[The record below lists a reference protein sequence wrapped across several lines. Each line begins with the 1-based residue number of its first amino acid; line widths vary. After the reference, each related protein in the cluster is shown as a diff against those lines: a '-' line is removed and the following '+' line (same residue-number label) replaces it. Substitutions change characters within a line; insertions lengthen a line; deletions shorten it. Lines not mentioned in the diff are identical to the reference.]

1 MSAPTDSTSLT
12 NSLTSLLAS
21 NKNDSNSFPDSDADT
36 TMSPIASVTMLE
48 QPPKAAPSSSPPVP
62 SSPESNQTP
71 LTSSSPPIKTEM
83 SIDPRPPRQ
92 NSSISIPST
101 GITPPS
107 SDSNLAPTPRAPV
120 SPFIPRVRLHIGR
133 IPLNCN
139 PLVIEKLFTDIGVDA
154 HLTRCHNKVDYGYTF
169 ADVPSDS
176 VQFCIQKLNCFNL
189 DGCTITCSLAS
200 GQVIH
205 LEQQRISLPLPVSI
219 PRPSIPLAIPSARPP
234 IPVRPSTPAR
244 NHSSTARNLLV
255 VNIPLVETNE
265 SRLLLS
271 NFRIFDIFPFP
282 LRDQRVAFIRTS
294 SEVEADRIVSMWNRC
309 VVSGRNLRV
318 VHVGKGLYAK
328 EAIDQYFKKQDELD
342 EPLEEEQSG
351 KKRKLDCSVR

>member
-1 MSAPTDSTSLT
+1 MSSILPAIP
-12 NSLTSLLAS
+12 
-21 NKNDSNSFPDSDADT
+21 P
-36 TMSPIASVTMLE
+36 E
-48 QPPKAAPSSSPPVP
+48 EPPKAAPSSSPPFS

-83 SIDPRPPRQ
+83 SRDPRPPRRDPSFATR
-92 NSSISIPST
+92 SSALKT
-101 GITPPS
+101 PS
-107 SDSNLAPTPRAPV
+107 SDSKLAPTTRASV
-120 SPFIPRVRLHIGR
+120 SPFVPRVRLHIGR
-133 IPLNCN
+133 IPLNSH

-176 VQFCIQKLNCFNL
+176 VDFCIQKLNCFNL

-205 LEQQRISLPLPVSI
+205 LEQNRISLPLPVSI
-219 PRPSIPLAIPSARPP
+219 PRPSIPFAPPTPRPP
-234 IPVRPSTPAR
+234 IPVRPPTPAR

-255 VNIPLVETNE
+255 VNLPLVETNE

-282 LRDQRVAFIRTS
+282 LRNQRVAFVRTS

-318 VHVGKGLYAK
+318 VHVGKGLFAK
-328 EAIDQYFKKQDELD
+328 EAIDQYFRKQDELD
-342 EPLEEEQSG
+342 RPFEEEQSG
-351 KKRKLDCSVR
+351 KTRKLDCFVR